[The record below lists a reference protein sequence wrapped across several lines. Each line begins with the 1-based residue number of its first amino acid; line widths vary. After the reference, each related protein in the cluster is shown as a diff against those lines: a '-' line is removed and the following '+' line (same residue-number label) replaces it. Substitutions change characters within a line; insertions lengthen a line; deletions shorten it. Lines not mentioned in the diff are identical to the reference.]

1 MESMD
6 DVHREV
12 LKFSEALEIFNERL
26 DSQLKDLSACHDRV
40 SPLWQDE
47 MRRTYDATYS
57 HLREAITRYSEIE
70 GPEYTDFLTEKVMH
84 VKRYLFDG

>member
-12 LKFSEALEIFNERL
+12 LRFTEALEQFNERL

-47 MRRTYDATYS
+47 MRRTYDATYAQL
-57 HLREAITRYSEIE
+57 HETITRYSGIE
-70 GPEYTDFLTEKVMH
+70 GPEYTDFLNEKVMYA
-84 VKRYLFDG
+84 KRYLFDG